1 MTKLLAAVAAL
12 ALLAAIG
19 VDAQAQQQQQQ
30 QAPAAQQGQ
39 QDQITA
45 EDQEFLTKAIQAGMA
60 EVQLSQLAL
69 DKTQNEQVRGFAERM
84 VEDHTAAN
92 EQLMSLA
99 ESAGMTPPTEMD
111 QQHQTLHEQLSQ
123 LSGEEFDR
131 RYMQGQVQ
139 DHETAVELYSTEASQ
154 PSGPVDQLAKQLLP
168 KLQEHLEMAQQI
180 SQSMS

>member
-19 VDAQAQQQQQQ
+19 VDAQAQQQQQ
-30 QAPAAQQGQ
+30 APAAQQGQ

-45 EDQEFLTKAIQAGMA
+45 EDQQFLTKAIQAGMA

-99 ESAGMTPPTEMD
+99 ESAGMTPPTEMN
-111 QQHQTLHEQLSQ
+111 QQHQTEHEQLSQ

-131 RYMQGQVQ
+131 QYMQGQVQ
-139 DHETAVELYSTEASQ
+139 DHQMAVELYSTEATQ
-154 PSGPVDQLAKQLLP
+154 PSGPVDQLAEQLLP
-168 KLQEHLEMAQQI
+168 TLQEHLEMAQQI

>member
-1 MTKLLAAVAAL
+1 M
-12 ALLAAIG
+12 
-19 VDAQAQQQQQQ
+19 D
-30 QAPAAQQGQ
+30 
-39 QDQITA
+39 D
-45 EDQEFLTKAIQAGMA
+45 
-60 EVQLSQLAL
+60 
-69 DKTQNEQVRGFAERM
+69 
-84 VEDHTAAN
+84 DHTAAN

-99 ESAGMTPPTEMD
+99 ETAGMTPPTEMD

-168 KLQEHLEMAQQI
+168 TLQEHLEMAQQI

>member
-1 MTKLLAAVAAL
+1 MAKLLGTVAAL
-12 ALLAAIG
+12 ALLAAVG
-19 VDAQAQQQQQQ
+19 ADAQAQQQPQ

-39 QDQITA
+39 RDQITA

-60 EVQLSQLAL
+60 EVRLSQLAQEKAQ
-69 DKTQNEQVRGFAERM
+69 DEQVRSFAERM

-111 QQHQTLHEQLSQ
+111 QQHQTMHEQLSQ

-131 RYMQGQVQ
+131 QYMQGQVQ

-154 PSGPVDQLAKQLLP
+154 PSGPVDQLAEQLLP
-168 KLQEHLEMAQQI
+168 TLQEHLEMAQQI